1 MIVMVIVPCLQ
12 IPDFFT
18 HTLLV
23 DRMAGMMN
31 YFLAS
36 LVGPKQRTYKV
47 REQEE
52 GRVRGRH
59 SGWGIK
65 G

>member
-1 MIVMVIVPCLQ
+1 MILMVVFLYLQ

-47 REQEE
+47 R
-52 GRVRGRH
+52 GRKNTGRH
-59 SGWGIK
+59 IGG
-65 G
+65 GGG